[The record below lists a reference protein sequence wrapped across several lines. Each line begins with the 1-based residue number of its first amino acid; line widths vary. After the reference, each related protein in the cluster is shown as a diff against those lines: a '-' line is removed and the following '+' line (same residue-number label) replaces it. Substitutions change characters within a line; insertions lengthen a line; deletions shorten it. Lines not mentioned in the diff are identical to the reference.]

1 MNKKMVL
8 GVLLSLIGA
17 AYSLFCF
24 IHAATH
30 PWDYNG
36 IDGLLGSFLGTHML
50 FPLSWPWRCCAGDW
64 RSASGRRI
72 PKINN
77 RRFP

>member
-8 GVLLSLIGA
+8 GVVLSLIGA

-50 FPLSWPWRCCAGDW
+50 FPFILAMAVLCGGLAVCFREAY
-64 RSASGRRI
+64 
-72 PKINN
+72 PKNK
-77 RRFP
+77 